1 MSDPNYDVTEV
12 LWVIRSD
19 RPGMI
24 ALQVQ
29 EVITKRTVRGEDI
42 QYLVSTPNSDKS
54 FLLHTVQGRIFKSI
68 DKAKEALYKQATDA
82 IDSVIDKVQAQ
93 ASEAF
98 GIPRQPTTAE
108 SALDFL
114 QPMST
119 TEEPK
124 TKQPKQNNLTPEEGY
139 EIVEMDGKRV
149 KIKLPD
155 GI

>member
-1 MSDPNYDVTEV
+1 MSDPNYDVGEV

-29 EVITKRTVRGEDI
+29 EVITKRTMQGEDI
-42 QYLVSTPNSDKS
+42 QYLVTTPNASKS
-54 FLLHTVQGRIFKSI
+54 FLLHTVQGRLFKSI
-68 DKAKEALYKQATDA
+68 DDAKTALYKQATDA
-82 IDSVIDKVQAQ
+82 IDSVIDKVQSQ

-98 GIPRQPTTAE
+98 GIPREVKHADNGLE
-108 SALDFL
+108 FL
-114 QPMST
+114 QNIEQPPS
-119 TEEPK
+119 
-124 TKQPKQNNLTPEEGY
+124 TKQKNLDPEEGY
-139 EIVEMDGKRV
+139 EIVEMDGQKV